1 MPAWSSRRAGH
12 CRSDSQEERSVRC
25 WSSTTLAKK
34 HQATSATS
42 TTGRVQSPGDRRN
55 DQYRPNTKHQAT
67 GATEQGSRD
76 PDEYSPHQP
85 EPKLVELLAAAV
97 GAFSV
102 WLSVRQNI
110 WSWPTAIVNVVLY
123 AIVFYQT
130 KLYADMGL
138 QVVYAVLSLYGWY
151 EWLYG
156 GEGRTELRVTR
167 TGRRLGTLLTLIA
180 AAGSAALGVLLHRT
194 TDAALPFMDSFLSS
208 TSLVA
213 QWMMTRKLLENWLVW
228 IGVDVLYVGMFVFK
242 GLYLTAGLYA
252 VFLALAVNGYLD
264 WRRSMADAAAAEAT
278 A

>member
-1 MPAWSSRRAGH
+1 MM
-12 CRSDSQEERSVRC
+12 E
-25 WSSTTLAKK
+25 
-34 HQATSATS
+34 
-42 TTGRVQSPGDRRN
+42 
-55 DQYRPNTKHQAT
+55 
-67 GATEQGSRD
+67 
-76 PDEYSPHQP
+76 
-85 EPKLVELLAAAV
+85 LVAALV

-123 AIVFYQT
+123 AVVFYQT

-138 QVVYAVLSLYGWY
+138 QVIYAALSLYGWY

-167 TGRRLGTLLTLIA
+167 TSPRLGALLALVA
-180 AAGSAALGVLLHRT
+180 AAGSAALGVFLHRT

-252 VFLALAVNGYLD
+252 VFLALAVKGYLD
-264 WRRSMADAAAAEAT
+264 WRRSMSETTAATSAI
-278 A
+278 